1 MQAVSLHNKRTFVTT
16 IALANNVRLRRRSD
30 TWAVLSLPYAPRP
43 MGLHSS
49 AVVAIVQ
56 SAIATL
62 DSPITK
68 CTTEMSAQ
76 SILIIE
82 NTLSIPETLVLS
94 FFLVNIENVICNT

>member
-16 IALANNVRLRRRSD
+16 IALANNLRLRRRSD
-30 TWAVLSLPYAPRP
+30 AWAVLTTPYALRP
-43 MGLHSS
+43 MGPDSN

-68 CTTEMSAQ
+68 CTTEMSAE
-76 SILIIE
+76 SIIISE
-82 NTLSIPETLVLS
+82 NTLPIPETFV
-94 FFLVNIENVICNT
+94 